1 MTVPISAVDVF
12 LCSAVDQLAL
22 IVADKALRI
31 PPRVGASGLDL
42 NKNQPVLA
50 PDDQVYLRFLPA
62 VISRYNIKPFFGEEF
77 CSEIFANGP
86 GFNFIGHPNVIPLI
100 SEFTTMSSTKK
111 YIEGFTRQ
119 LADALKIAGTID
131 LVRPGSDI
139 RNVVITGMGGSGI
152 SANLV
157 ESLTF
162 GRIPIPIT
170 VCKSY
175 NIPQFVNP
183 HTLFIACS
191 YSGNTEE
198 TIAALNKALLKRA
211 QCIAIASG
219 GKLLDIAREYN
230 LFYIQLP
237 GGSASPRAMLGYNM
251 IALMSLLYHTNLIGA
266 AFIKET
272 ENAIEF
278 LNRGVKGIESEAEL
292 IAKKLKGK
300 LPVIYCD
307 SRLYAMALR
316 FQQQLNENSKH
327 IAHVNTFPEMNH
339 NELVGWK
346 FPENLMPMLQVIY
359 LYSDHDHERVE
370 KRMEICR
377 EIFEKKSNPIIDVI
391 GEGASLLEQ
400 YYYLIHLTDWISF
413 YLAKENGIE
422 PDPIESIKYLKTE
435 LDKLK

>member
-1 MTVPISAVDVF
+1 
-12 LCSAVDQLAL
+12 
-22 IVADKALRI
+22 
-31 PPRVGASGLDL
+31 
-42 NKNQPVLA
+42 
-50 PDDQVYLRFLPA
+50 
-62 VISRYNIKPFFGEEF
+62 
-77 CSEIFANGP
+77 
-86 GFNFIGHPNVIPLI
+86 
-100 SEFTTMSSTKK
+100 MSTTKK

-119 LADALKIAGTID
+119 LADALKMGQSID
-131 LVRPGSDI
+131 IVRQGSDT
-139 RNVVITGMGGSGI
+139 RNIVIAGMGGSGI
-152 SANLV
+152 GANLV

-162 GRIPIPIT
+162 GRIPFPIT

-175 NIPQFVNP
+175 NIPQFVSP

-198 TIAALNKALLKRA
+198 TVAALQKALLKRA
-211 QCIAIASG
+211 QVIAIASG
-219 GKLLDIAREYN
+219 GKLLDICKEYN
-230 LFYIQLP
+230 LQYIQLP
-237 GGSASPRAMLGYNM
+237 PGSDSPRAMLAYNM
-251 IALMSLLYHTNLIGA
+251 IALLYVFYHTNLIGA

-278 LNRGVKGIESEAEL
+278 LDRGEKGIQSEAEL

-307 SRLYAMALR
+307 NRLYAMALR

-327 IAHVNTFPEMNH
+327 LAHINTFPEMNH
-339 NELVGWK
+339 NELVGWR
-346 FPENLMPMLQVIY
+346 FPENLMPFLQAIY

-377 EIFEKKSNPIIDVI
+377 DIFEKKSNPIIDII

-413 YLAKENGIE
+413 YLAKENGVE
-422 PDPIESIKYLKTE
+422 PDPIEPILYLKSE

>member
-1 MTVPISAVDVF
+1 
-12 LCSAVDQLAL
+12 
-22 IVADKALRI
+22 
-31 PPRVGASGLDL
+31 
-42 NKNQPVLA
+42 
-50 PDDQVYLRFLPA
+50 
-62 VISRYNIKPFFGEEF
+62 
-77 CSEIFANGP
+77 
-86 GFNFIGHPNVIPLI
+86 
-100 SEFTTMSSTKK
+100 MSTTKK
-111 YIEGFTRQ
+111 SIEGFTRQ
-119 LADALKIAGTID
+119 LGDALKIGRMLD
-131 LVRPGSDI
+131 LDRPGSDI
-139 RNVVITGMGGSGI
+139 RNIVIAGMGVSGI

-175 NIPQFVNP
+175 NIPQFVSP

-191 YSGNTEE
+191 YTGTTEE
-198 TIAALNKALLKRA
+198 TVAALHKALLKRA
-211 QCIAIASG
+211 QVIAVASA
-219 GKLLDIAREYN
+219 GKLLDICKEYN

-237 GGSASPRAMLGYNM
+237 SLSDCPRALLPYHMN
-251 IALMSLLYHTNLIGA
+251 ALLYILYHTNLIGA

-278 LNRGVKGIESEAEL
+278 LDSGEKGIQSEAEL

-307 SRLYAMALR
+307 HRLQAMAVR
-316 FQQQLNENSKH
+316 FQQQLNENAKQM
-327 IAHVNTFPEMNH
+327 AHVNTFPEMNH
-339 NELVGWK
+339 NELAGWR
-346 FPENLMPMLQVIY
+346 FPEPLMPLLQPVY

-377 EIFEKKSNPIIDVI
+377 DIFEKKSNPIIDII

-413 YLAKENGIE
+413 YLAKENGID
-422 PDPIESIKYLKTE
+422 PDATDTILMVKQE
-435 LDKLK
+435 LDKIK